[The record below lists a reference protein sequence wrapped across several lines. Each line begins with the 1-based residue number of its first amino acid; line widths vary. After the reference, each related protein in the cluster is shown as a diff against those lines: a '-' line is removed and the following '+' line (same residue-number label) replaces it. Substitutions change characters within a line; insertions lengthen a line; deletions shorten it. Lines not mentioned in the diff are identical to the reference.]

1 MHRAGLLAVVLCSV
15 ACKRSNDTAPPASAA
30 TESTGEPA
38 GTDAAATA
46 PLATTGLAVCDAYT
60 SDFRRCIELAP
71 EAGRGDLRDALGD
84 SVAAWNEALA
94 NGESERVVANC
105 YEARDA
111 AEAALGGLGCAFSHE
126 DDPPRP
132 AASAATPLDAAP
144 RPRGPLPKIGIAE
157 CDAYLVDYAR
167 CIDERVPEPARGP
180 VRQGLFDSAAAWAE
194 AAKEGEQEELAQACR
209 EAREAARMATEPIGC
224 TWTKPK

>member
-1 MHRAGLLAVVLCSV
+1 MHRAGLLALVLCSV
-15 ACKRSNDTAPPASAA
+15 ACKRSNDSAPPGTA
-30 TESTGEPA
+30 STGDA
-38 GTDAAATA
+38 ASTDAAATA
-46 PLATTGLAVCDAYT
+46 PVPTTGLAVCDTYT
-60 SDFRRCIELAP
+60 ADFRRCIELAP
-71 EAGRGDLRDALGD
+71 EAGRGELRDALDD
-84 SVAAWNEALA
+84 SVATWKEALA

-111 AEAALGGLGCAFSHE
+111 AEAALGGLGCAFSHA

-132 AASAATPLDAAP
+132 AASAAVTTDAPP
-144 RPRGPLPKIGIAE
+144 RPRGPLPKVGIAE

-194 AAKEGEQEELAQACR
+194 AAEEGEQEELAQACR